1 MILRG
6 KFGQPPAWAL
16 SRCSTLMSP
25 LTASVLIGLLFF
37 LAMFT
42 PAPTVLA
49 EEENTD
55 EIDILISAQQ
65 LEDSVNMALAGNQAE
80 LNDLEAQLR
89 QLQTLQAAIKTEI
102 KAYESQNA
110 AHSQLLLATQLPIE
124 DLEKALSENRLA
136 SKIMTDRTATFQ
148 KQHEAVTVMTQA
160 SNGRRELARQQIDNI
175 SESQFTDAE
184 KQRLQAEIRKLIKLL
199 DNKISLGSRYL
210 EISGELLERMT
221 AAVEEKK
228 KIGDQLSVQLESR
241 KKESFFSRTDPLRYF
256 KWPSVQEAFRSFG
269 GRLSMV
275 LNQTAWKAQWSKIE
289 MGGFTSVAIFMAAL
303 VAVLLLQGRCRSYIQ
318 RAEQR
323 CEGPGWYHRCLGLL
337 LLRRSLPYLGMT
349 LFFGGYSLLQVSI
362 FGLGL
367 GRLLW
372 KIFMVL
378 LIARW
383 GLDSLKHGFSDP
395 SSALQSFVVRHLK
408 QLILFFRTAT
418 LLFFVVAWIAG
429 IGSLLTGLVWDLVV
443 TVYLVWCVV
452 FWRQFKTVV
461 AGEVRDGRAA
471 PDPKKTA
478 LLRGGS
484 FIIVG
489 VSLLLSLLGY
499 NALADHWIDGWIKTI
514 VLVFWGWIS
523 LNAIREW
530 HSDHKAEAAKADEN
544 HIVGSTHPWRWSMIQ
559 LVRFVWI
566 FILAAAL
573 LWSWDSGGYLQ
584 AQLGKFIGYTVAIG
598 KVSLSIKGILMA
610 VVIVYLTHLSVRL
623 GRALINHQILE
634 KQSLERGLKDSIL
647 TVSSYLGWGLG
658 LLLVLAVIGVDATSL
673 AVVFGALSVGIGFG
687 LQNIFN
693 NFISGLILLFERPI
707 QVGDYV
713 EVGTLWA
720 EVKKINVRST
730 VVQTFDN
737 AAVIIPNSEFISQ
750 RVTNWSFKDKRM
762 RRNIEVGV
770 AYGSDIDLVEK
781 TLLEIALQQKQVLK
795 YPRPD
800 VLFIDHGASALLFRL
815 RIWVHV
821 DDFWSVPS
829 RVRFEIDNRFREL
842 DIEIA
847 FPQQDIHLRSYPEE
861 FRPPAPIP
869 EET

>member
-1 MILRG
+1 MIRRG
-6 KFGQPPAWAL
+6 VARHPQSTCLSICPGGRAVIAAL
-16 SRCSTLMSP
+16 IVLGL
-25 LTASVLIGLLFF
+25 LTAMLMPGLPPSVR
-37 LAMFT
+37 
-42 PAPTVLA
+42 A
-49 EEENTD
+49 EED
-55 EIDILISAQQ
+55 EPDTADVLISAQQ
-65 LEDSVNMALAGNQAE
+65 LGDSVNMALAGNQAE
-80 LNDLEAQLR
+80 LNELEAQLR
-89 QLQTLQAAIKTEI
+89 QLETLQAAIKTEI

-136 SKIMTDRTATFQ
+136 SKIMTDRTETFQ

-160 SNGRRELARQQIDNI
+160 SNDRRELARQQIENI
-175 SESQFTDAE
+175 SESQFTNAE
-184 KQRLQAEIRKLIKLL
+184 KQRLQAETRKLIKLL
-199 DNKISLGSRYL
+199 DNKTSLGDRYL
-210 EISGELLERMT
+210 EISGELLERMA

-228 KIGDQLSVQLESR
+228 KIGDQLTVQLEAR
-241 KKESFFSRTDPLRYF
+241 KKASFFSRTDPLRYF
-256 KWPSVQEAFRSFG
+256 KWLSIQEAIRSFG

-275 LNQTAWKAQWSKIE
+275 LSQTTWKAQWSKVE
-289 MGGFTSVAIFMAAL
+289 MAGFARAAIFLAAL
-303 VAVLLLQGRCRSYIQ
+303 VAVFLLQGRCRSYIQ

-349 LFFGGYSLLQVSI
+349 LFFGGYSYLQVSI

-367 GRLLW
+367 GRLL
-372 KIFMVL
+372 FEFFVVL

-383 GLDSLKHGFSDP
+383 GLECLAYGFSGTP
-395 SSALQSFVVRHLK
+395 STLQDFVVQRLK
-408 QLILFFRTAT
+408 QLIRFFRAAT
-418 LLFFVVAWIAG
+418 IIFIVVRWIAG
-429 IGSLLTGLVWDLVV
+429 IDSLLTGLIWDLIV
-443 TVYLVWCVV
+443 TAYLIWCVY
-452 FWRQFKTVV
+452 FWHQIKPVV
-461 AGEVRDGRAA
+461 AETVRSGQPV
-471 PDPKKTA
+471 PDPKKAA
-478 LLRGGS
+478 LVRGGS
-484 FIIVG
+484 FVIVG
-489 VSLLLSLLGY
+489 GSLALSLLGY
-499 NALADHWIDGWIKTI
+499 NALADHWIAGWISTI
-514 VLVFWGWIS
+514 VLLFWGWIG

-530 HSDHKAEAAKADEN
+530 HHDHKAQAAAADEN

-584 AQLGKFIGYTVAIG
+584 TQLGKIIGQTVAIG

-610 VVIVYLTHLSVRL
+610 VVIVYLTYLGVRL
-623 GRALINHQILE
+623 GRALINYQILE

-658 LLLVLAVIGVDATSL
+658 LLLALAVIGVDATSL

-713 EVGTLWA
+713 EVGGLWA

-750 RVTNWSFKDKRM
+750 RVTNWSFKDRRM
-762 RRNIEVGV
+762 RRHIDVGV
-770 AYGSDIDLVEK
+770 AYGSDIALVEK
-781 TLLEIALQQKQVLK
+781 TLLEIAQERKRVLK
-795 YPRPD
+795 FPRPD
-800 VLFIDHGASALLFRL
+800 VIFVDHAASTLLFRL
-815 RIWVHV
+815 RIWVDV
-821 DDFWSVPS
+821 DNFWVVPS
-829 RVRFEIDNRFREL
+829 LIRFDMDKRFREL
-842 DIEIA
+842 GIEIA
-847 FPQQDIHLRSYPEE
+847 FPQQDLHIRSYPEE
-861 FRPPAPIP
+861 FRPPAPAP
-869 EET
+869 EKT